1 MDPKPTWSWSSMTRR
16 IPDITRVAGKPRL
29 SSGQESKIL
38 MTRGIEFTPTTTSQ
52 SDNGGHI
59 VDRRRE
65 ATTSKPTRSQQRCC
79 LRSDADVKPPP
90 RRLLTRNLCP
100 PLMTPGNSST
110 GILGKIKQENT
121 KTPD

>member
-1 MDPKPTWSWSSMTRR
+1 MT
-16 IPDITRVAGKPRL
+16 
-29 SSGQESKIL
+29 E
-38 MTRGIEFTPTTTSQ
+38 GIEFTPTTTSQ

-79 LRSDADVKPPP
+79 LRSDADVKPPSKAASHP
-90 RRLLTRNLCP
+90 Q
-100 PLMTPGNSST
+100 PLPASHDSGNSST